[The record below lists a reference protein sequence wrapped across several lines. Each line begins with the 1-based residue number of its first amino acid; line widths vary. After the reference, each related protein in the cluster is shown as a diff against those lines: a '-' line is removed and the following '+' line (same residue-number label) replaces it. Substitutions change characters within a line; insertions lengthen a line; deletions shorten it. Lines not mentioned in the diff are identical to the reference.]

1 MEVHHHSHPEHSGR
15 HKKWTHYLWEFL
27 MLFLAVFAGFFAE
40 NQREHYVERQRA
52 KAYAASM
59 LSDLRSDTVEL
70 KNYISYTSYA
80 THNIDTLLDLLSN
93 QGPGE
98 IPSGK
103 LYWFGLWGGASRFF
117 IPNDATLQQL
127 KSSGSL
133 RYFSN
138 KKINHQVAEYDQLCR
153 RMRSLEDNDM
163 MIYAEV
169 RRIRG
174 QIFEFRF
181 NSIANNIAQHNYRS
195 FDQSKIDSFIASNP
209 PLLTSDKSLFN
220 QYVELV
226 RSRFMGRRVI
236 LADTL
241 LSKARILLSDL
252 RKEYRLR

>member
-1 MEVHHHSHPEHSGR
+1 MEVHHHAHTSR
-15 HKKWTHYLWEFL
+15 KKWTHYLWEFL
-27 MLFLAVFAGFFAE
+27 MLFLAVFAGFLAE
-40 NQREHYVERQRA
+40 NQREHFVEHNRA
-52 KAYAASM
+52 KEYAASM
-59 LSDLRSDTVEL
+59 ISDLRSDTVEL
-70 KNYISYTSYA
+70 KSYISYATYA
-80 THNIDTLLDLLSN
+80 ANNIDTLLNLLSSN
-93 QGPGE
+93 HPAE

-103 LYWFGLWGGASRFF
+103 LYWFGLWGGASRSF

-138 KKINHQVAEYDQLCR
+138 KQINYAVAEYDQLCR
-153 RMRSLEDNDM
+153 KMRSLEENDM

-181 NSIANNIAQHNYRS
+181 NSIANNIVQQNYLR
-195 FDQSKIDSFIASNP
+195 FDQNRIDSFIASQP
-209 PLLTSDKSLFN
+209 PLLTTDKSLFN

-226 RSRFMGRRVI
+226 RSRFITRRVT

-241 LSKARILLSDL
+241 LNKARILLSDL
-252 RKEYRLR
+252 KKEYRLH

>member
-1 MEVHHHSHPEHSGR
+1 MEVHHHSHPAGH

-27 MLFLAVFAGFFAE
+27 MLFLAVFAGFLAE
-40 NQREHYVERQRA
+40 NQREHYVEHHRA
-52 KAYAASM
+52 RDYAASM
-59 LSDLRSDTVEL
+59 VSDLRSDTLEL
-70 KNYISYTSYA
+70 KNFISYTAYA
-80 THNIDTLLDLLSN
+80 AHNIDTLLSLLST
-93 QGPGE
+93 QDPAE

-103 LYWFGLWGGASRFF
+103 LYWFGLWGGASRPFV
-117 IPNDATLQQL
+117 PNDATLQQL

-138 KKINHQVAEYDQLCR
+138 KQINREMAEYDQLCR
-153 RMRSLEDNDM
+153 RMKFLEENDM

-181 NSIANNIAQHNYRS
+181 NSIANNIAQQNYRT
-195 FDQSKIDSFIASNP
+195 FDQNRIDSFIASNP
-209 PLLTSDKSLFN
+209 PLLTYDKSVFN

-226 RSRFMGRRVI
+226 RSRFLGRRVT

-241 LSKARILLSDL
+241 LSRARILLIDL
-252 RKEYRLR
+252 KKEYRFR